1 MKTLSAGSPP
11 RPIAASSGPAI
22 HVRGDLARAET
33 KLNRLLESRES
44 LISEICH
51 YLIDGAG
58 KRLRPLFILLV
69 YRACG
74 GTDARS
80 EDAIDAAI
88 ALELIHSAT
97 LLHDDIIDSGMLR
110 RGKPSAFARYGAA
123 ASLVAGDYLFCR
135 AFELCGRFDERLV
148 RTAAGACIQLT
159 EGEVME
165 GRMRHQTTASL
176 DDYLVVI
183 SRKTASLFAAGA
195 RVAADLAG
203 ASSTLIASMEQF
215 GLAVGRAFQMV
226 DDILDVVGPEERIG
240 KPVGSDLRAGIVSLP
255 VVIALNETPEMRG
268 LFTNGSTVL
277 EGHHARALALISE
290 PGIIR
295 RAHALV
301 AEHIG
306 AARTLLA
313 ELPASDFR
321 TSLSLLLDDQ
331 LARNA

>member
-1 MKTLSAGSPP
+1 MKPADVLPHRTPD
-11 RPIAASSGPAI
+11 SSTPAT
-22 HVRGDLARAET
+22 HVRDDLARAEA
-33 KLNRLLESRES
+33 KLNLLLESKES

-74 GTDARS
+74 GTDAKA

-165 GRMRHQTTASL
+165 GRMRHQAAASL

-203 ASSTLIASMEQF
+203 ASPALIASMEQF

-240 KPVGSDLRAGIVSLP
+240 KPVGSDLRAGVISLP
-255 VVIALNETPEMRG
+255 VVIALDETPEMRR
-268 LFTNGSTVL
+268 LFTNGSSIPD
-277 EGHHARALALISE
+277 GHYDRALALVNA
-290 PGIIR
+290 PPIIG
-295 RAHALV
+295 RAHAMV
-301 AEHIG
+301 AEQIS
-306 AARTLLA
+306 AARRLLA
-313 ELPASDFR
+313 ELPPSDFR
-321 TSLSLLLDDQ
+321 SSLSLLLDDQ
-331 LARNA
+331 LARQA